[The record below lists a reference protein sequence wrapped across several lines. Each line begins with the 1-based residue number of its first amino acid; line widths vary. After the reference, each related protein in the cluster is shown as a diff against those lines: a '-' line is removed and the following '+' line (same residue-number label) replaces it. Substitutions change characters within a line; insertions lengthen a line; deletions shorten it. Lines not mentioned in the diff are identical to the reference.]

1 MDVLQNVGR
10 RGIGFFHYI
19 FMLFALFYL
28 SVKVVWTN
36 RDLGQRDFLKQV
48 FLQIY
53 FTGVQAIVPVSVVAL
68 AVGTFAIISGMGSV
82 GIIMT
87 GSENIGQIV
96 TVVVIREIAPLLTG
110 GIVIVRSAT
119 AISAE
124 LGGMRVQR
132 EIEALE
138 AMGISPVLQLLTPRI
153 FGGLI
158 SFSGLNVL
166 FDTVA
171 LVCGFAIS
179 QAVVSIPADVFFK
192 SVFSAV
198 TPLDLVGLLIK
209 VVVSG
214 TGIFLISCYHGMS
227 VGRSSTEVP
236 IAVSRASL
244 NALVFLLIVDLA
256 VSFTL
261 LLYHDADKYLGGM
274 M

>member
-1 MDVLQNVGR
+1 MDVLQKVGR
-10 RGIGFFHYI
+10 SGIGFFRYV

-28 SVKVVWTN
+28 SIKVVWTN
-36 RDLGQRDFLKQV
+36 RDQGQRDFSKQV

-68 AVGTFAIISGMGSV
+68 AVGTFAIISAMGSS
-82 GIIMT
+82 GFIMT
-87 GSENIGQIV
+87 GSDNIGQIV
-96 TVVVIREIAPLLTG
+96 TVLVIREIAPLLVG

-119 AISAE
+119 AIAAE
-124 LGGMRVQR
+124 LGSMRVQR

-138 AMGISPVLQLLTPRI
+138 AMGISPVRQLLTPRI
-153 FGGLI
+153 LGGLI
-158 SFSGLNVL
+158 SFGGLNVI
-166 FDTVA
+166 FDAVA

-179 QAVVSIPADVFFK
+179 QAIISIPADLFFK

-198 TPLDLVGLLIK
+198 TPMDLVGLLIK
-209 VVVSG
+209 IAVG
-214 TGIFLISCYHGMS
+214 GIGIFVIACYHGMS

-244 NALVFLLIVDLA
+244 NALVFLLIIDLA

-261 LLYHDADKYLGGM
+261 LLYHDAEKYLGGM
-274 M
+274 L